1 MASQSHIGME
11 SSKVPKRIF
20 FSRRASSPSINLAVN
35 LVRLLSNLLG
45 KRDITKPA
53 KDSVRFRNIE
63 AAITRAK
70 IATKGNTKTEINKC
84 SLIFIISA
92 RALTVSDIGMNMVLN
107 PMLSL
112 IHI

>member
-20 FSRRASSPSINLAVN
+20 FSRRASSPSINLAVS

-63 AAITRAK
+63 AATTRAK
-70 IATKGNTKTEINKC
+70 IATKGNTKTEINAGAAQ
-84 SLIFIISA
+84 LA
-92 RALTVSDIGMNMVLN
+92 LALTRK
-107 PMLSL
+107 LSIKTIKIMGKENTNKNL
-112 IHI
+112 FS